1 MAKAHEKTDIKLR
14 KISMMKYDKCGGKLH
29 SKAVHFQPTNMKTL
43 LKINRF

>member
-29 SKAVHFQPTNMKTL
+29 SKAAVHFKPPNMKTL
-43 LKINRF
+43 L